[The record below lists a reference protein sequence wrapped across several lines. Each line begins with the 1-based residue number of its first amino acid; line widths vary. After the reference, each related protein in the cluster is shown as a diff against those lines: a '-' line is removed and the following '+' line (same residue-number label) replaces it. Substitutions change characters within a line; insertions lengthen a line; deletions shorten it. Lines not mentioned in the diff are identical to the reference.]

1 MKPLA
6 NSILFACF
14 AARTAFAADAPKA
27 IQDLVL
33 DDHTVFA
40 VPVSGTRVTTISFPS
55 AISAI
60 DAALVTTDA
69 KTAGLFQIAH
79 TKGTSYL
86 SARALA
92 KGAATNLNIRWSG
105 RTYVLELKESA
116 APWLSVIFQP
126 QDEGKGTRQR
136 PVTPSRLLGLLDK
149 AKAFPLLSEY
159 HPEAMAGVDFRDG
172 SKQPGVTDCGDYEVR
187 MNEAFRFDLED
198 TLVFRLTLQ
207 NKTLEAIQF
216 APERVRLKVGSHTLF
231 PSVTQL
237 GGLIPANGT
246 SDGYVAFTGTADGER
261 NDLSLK
267 NEFTFVLERAPA
279 LADELP
285 AKNEEGYEK

>member
-6 NSILFACF
+6 SSIFLACL
-14 AARTAFAADAPKA
+14 AARAAFAGDAPKA
-27 IQDLVL
+27 IQDLIL

-40 VPVSGTRVTTISFPS
+40 VPVSGNRVTTISFPS

-60 DAALVTTDA
+60 DAAFVTTDA

-116 APWLSVIFQP
+116 APRLSVIFQP
-126 QDEGKGTRQR
+126 QDDGKATRQR
-136 PVTPSRLLGLLDK
+136 PVTPSRLLGLLEE

-159 HPEAMAGVDFRDG
+159 HPEALAGVDFRDG
-172 SKQPGVTDCGDYEVR
+172 TKQPSVTDCGDYEVR

-198 TLVFRLTLQ
+198 TLSLSTDTAKQDLGRDPVRTRAGPA
-207 NKTLEAIQF
+207 EG
-216 APERVRLKVGSHTLF
+216 RVSHTV
-231 PSVTQL
+231 SVGHSVL
-237 GGLIPANGT
+237 RANPANGT

-267 NEFTFVLERAPA
+267 NEFTFVLERTPSQ
-279 LADELP
+279 ADELP
-285 AKNEEGYEK
+285 AKGEEGYKK

>member
-1 MKPLA
+1 V
-6 NSILFACF
+6 
-14 AARTAFAADAPKA
+14 
-27 IQDLVL
+27 QDLIL
-33 DDHTVFA
+33 DDHTVYA
-40 VPVSGTRVTTISFPS
+40 VPVSGNRVTTISFPS

-60 DAALVTTDA
+60 DAASVTTDA

-116 APWLSVIFQP
+116 VPCLSVIFQP
-126 QDEGKGTRQR
+126 QHESKATRQR
-136 PVTPSRLLGLLDK
+136 PVTPARLLGLLDK
-149 AKAFPLLSEY
+149 AKAFPLLSEH
-159 HPEAMAGVDFRDG
+159 HPEALAGVDFRDG
-172 SKQPGVTDCGDYEVR
+172 NKQPSVTDCGDYEVR
-187 MNEAFRFDLED
+187 VNEALRFDRED

-207 NKTLEAIQF
+207 NKTLQAIEF
-216 APERVRLKVGSHTLF
+216 APERLRLKIGMQTLF

-237 GGLIPANGT
+237 GGFIPANGT
-246 SDGYVAFTGTADGER
+246 SDGYVAFTGTGDGER

-267 NEFTFVLERAPA
+267 NEFTFVLERTPA
-279 LADELP
+279 TTDELP
-285 AKNEEGYEK
+285 IKSEEGLKN